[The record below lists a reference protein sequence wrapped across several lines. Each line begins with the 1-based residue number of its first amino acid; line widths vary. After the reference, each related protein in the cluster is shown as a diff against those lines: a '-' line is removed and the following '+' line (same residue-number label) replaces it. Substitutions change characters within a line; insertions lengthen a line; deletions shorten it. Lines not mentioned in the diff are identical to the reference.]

1 MEKRN
6 SQLEYG
12 QPMETGETCF
22 ALATRSRVW
31 LAVNNNTSMTS
42 GE

>member
-1 MEKRN
+1 MEKQN

-12 QPMETGETCF
+12 QPMEQTIEACF
-22 ALATRSRVW
+22 ACATRVW
-31 LAVNNNTSMTS
+31 LAVNHNTNVPS